1 MATSPFP
8 RRVYK
13 YKTFSPQSLE
23 LLLADKVY
31 FADPSTFNDPLD
43 TRPRLEPDL
52 DNDALQTLL
61 VRLAET
67 RLTSTLVAAAKT
79 MKSRGPRTQAHIA
92 TTARRL
98 AQALVQKIEY
108 DATNPEFGVSVDV
121 AKTWLLRHAVEVELF
136 RQYEKGILSLAS
148 RYNCPLMWSHY
159 GDQHRGIC
167 FGYSVPS
174 GHALELDKVRYGGSR
189 LVRASDV
196 VAMLD
201 GDGNARKRVDEGVLF
216 RKARDWRYEKEWR
229 LIGKRGLSDS
239 PLELEEVVFGLRCP
253 AVVIHAV
260 ARALNGRDRTVK
272 LYEMQERPGTFLLK
286 RMAIDVDDLDRAYP
300 RRALTVE
307 EAFSTIEP
315 V

>member
-8 RRVYK
+8 RRFYK

-31 FADPSTFNDPLD
+31 FADPSTFNDP
-43 TRPRLEPDL
+43 RPRLEPDL

-79 MKSRGPRTQAHIA
+79 MKSRGPRTLAHIA

-108 DATNPEFGVSVDV
+108 DATKPEFGVPVDV
-121 AKTWLLRHAVEVELF
+121 ATTWLLRHAVEVELF

-174 GHALELDKVRYGGSR
+174 GRALELDKVRYGGSR

-201 GDGNARKRVDEGVLF
+201 GKR
-216 RKARDWRYEKEWR
+216 
-229 LIGKRGLSDS
+229 
-239 PLELEEVVFGLRCP
+239 P
-253 AVVIHAV
+253 A
-260 ARALNGRDRTVK
+260 N
-272 LYEMQERPGTFLLK
+272 P
-286 RMAIDVDDLDRAYP
+286 
-300 RRALTVE
+300 
-307 EAFSTIEP
+307 S
-315 V
+315 